1 MYHSDNPGLLPNIFK
16 DYAIPFG
23 RNKETGAFFV
33 PTCRGGTADEMVEH
47 YATVSAACD
56 RAIAD
61 IDPSCSLLIAGLNQ
75 MKTDASRKSAVAVKR
90 DKAWEFV
97 GPGTGEKASGGP
109 PPARRAKLAD
119 KSAKDQAL
127 RNQMKGT
134 PGGKKGK

>member
-1 MYHSDNPGLLPNIFK
+1 MYFSNNPDLLPSIFK
-16 DYAIPFG
+16 DFDIHFG

-56 RAIAD
+56 RALAD
-61 IDPSCSLLIAGLNQ
+61 IDPSCGLLIAGLNQ
-75 MKTDASRKSAVAVKR
+75 MKNDASRKSAVAVKR

-97 GPGTGEKASGGP
+97 GPGTGEKTNSGP

-119 KSAKDQAL
+119 KSAKDQKL
-127 RNQMKGT
+127 RNEMKGLK
-134 PGGKKGK
+134 GGKK